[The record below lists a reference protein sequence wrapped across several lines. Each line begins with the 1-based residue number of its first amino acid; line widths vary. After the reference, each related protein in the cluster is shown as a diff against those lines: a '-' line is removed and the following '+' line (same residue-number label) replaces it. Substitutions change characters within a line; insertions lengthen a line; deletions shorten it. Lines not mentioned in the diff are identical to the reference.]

1 MTKPPM
7 LLTHGKTSGGMME
20 ELTELVIEQLA
31 DGVPFY
37 NLLSG
42 YDSES
47 LIQELAHRLRDANEE
62 IDQLIESGEPE

>member
-1 MTKPPM
+1 
-7 LLTHGKTSGGMME
+7 MME